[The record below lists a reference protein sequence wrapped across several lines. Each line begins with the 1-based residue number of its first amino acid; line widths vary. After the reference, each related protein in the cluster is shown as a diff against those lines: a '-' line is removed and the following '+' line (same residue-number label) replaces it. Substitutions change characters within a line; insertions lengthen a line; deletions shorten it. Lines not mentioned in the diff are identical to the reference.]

1 MILDALLDQL
11 LAGAPNATD
20 NVPPGVESFGGHLI
34 QFLHPN
40 SEVGMPVSAI
50 SHYRGGTIENVT
62 PLAKKMKA
70 VLLKH
75 GVLAYRVSRFQTGQ
89 NVGEWMVVVQYA
101 DWMAYAKAQDSFA
114 QDPEHKKVVT
124 EISTIVTLI
133 SRELVVDLD
142 L

>member
-1 MILDALLDQL
+1 
-11 LAGAPNATD
+11 
-20 NVPPGVESFGGHLI
+20 
-34 QFLHPN
+34 
-40 SEVGMPVSAI
+40 MPVSAV
-50 SHYRGGTIENVT
+50 SRYRGGTVEDVT
-62 PLAKKMKA
+62 HLTKTMKA

-75 GVLAYRVSRFQTGQ
+75 GVAYRVSRFQTGQ

-114 QDPEHKKVVT
+114 QDPDHKKAVT
-124 EISTIVTLI
+124 EISKLVTLI

>member
-1 MILDALLDQL
+1 
-11 LAGAPNATD
+11 
-20 NVPPGVESFGGHLI
+20 
-34 QFLHPN
+34 
-40 SEVGMPVSAI
+40 
-50 SHYRGGTIENVT
+50 VT
-62 PLAKKMKA
+62 PLAKKMNP

-101 DWMAYAKAQDSFA
+101 DWMAYANAQDSFA

>member
-1 MILDALLDQL
+1 
-11 LAGAPNATD
+11 
-20 NVPPGVESFGGHLI
+20 
-34 QFLHPN
+34 
-40 SEVGMPVSAI
+40 MPVSAI
-50 SHYRGGTIENVT
+50 SHYRGGTVEDVT

-75 GVLAYRVSRFQTGQ
+75 GVLAYRVSHFQTGQ
-89 NVGEWMVVVQYA
+89 NVGEWMVAVQYA

-124 EISTIVTLI
+124 EISKIVTVI